1 MTHLH
6 SSMLGQVEQMC
17 LMRLS
22 GQESSSVPSA
32 TPRVLWSSLHVMTT
46 VKGFLPRHDSWDL
59 IPHLMHSGSAVH
71 IIAMWRALTGGINA
85 PLV

>member
-1 MTHLH
+1 
-6 SSMLGQVEQMC
+6 MLDEVVWARKFVGPI
-17 LMRLS
+17 S
-22 GQESSSVPSA
+22 YPSSSVVIA
-32 TPRVLWSSLHVMTT
+32 ACHDDHQKA
-46 VKGFLPRHDSWDL
+46 KGFLPRHDYWDL